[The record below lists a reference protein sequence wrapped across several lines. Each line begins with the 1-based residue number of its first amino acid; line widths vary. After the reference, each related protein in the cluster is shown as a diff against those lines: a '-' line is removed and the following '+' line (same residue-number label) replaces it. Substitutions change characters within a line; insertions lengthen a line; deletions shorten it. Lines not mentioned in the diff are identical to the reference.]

1 MADKRDYYEVLGV
14 AKDADEATIK
24 RAFKRLAIKYHPDH
38 NKDPDAGE
46 KFREINEAYQVLSD
60 PQKRQA
66 YDQFGFE
73 GVNGQGAGGAGFSN
87 ADFSDIFGNFGDIFG
102 DIFGGAAGG
111 RARRGPQVVPGNDL
125 RVRLTLTLEEAVRG
139 VTKKINIKNIIS
151 NIKEKRTQNK
161 KILRNGSYSIGITA
175 VVIAIVVVFNLVVQ
189 EFPSNL
195 REIDLSSEKLYTIG
209 DQTKEVLDNLDKD
222 VEMYLIAQDG
232 TESSDIQRLLERY
245 EDRSF
250 HVTVEQRDPAV
261 YPTFTQQYTSDSV
274 NNNSVIVVCGDKS
287 RVVDY
292 SDMYETSINYQTYT
306 QETTAFDGEGQ
317 LTSAINYVI
326 SEDMPVLYTL
336 EGHDE
341 VSMGTTMTETIQK
354 ANIDIQS
361 LNLLTQEAVPDDA
374 ACLLIFSPATDLSED
389 EANKVIDYLENGGKA
404 LILSDYTEEDM
415 PNFQSVLENYGV
427 QTVDGIVM
435 EGDTNH
441 YISQNPYYLLPNIES
456 SDVTSGLSSGSRYVL
471 MALAQGIQT
480 MDNIRDS
487 LNIESILTTSDSA
500 YSKTDLENMQTMEK
514 ENGDID
520 GPFDLGVSIT
530 EEVGEDT
537 ETRIVYFAASTI
549 FDDTID
555 SYVSGANYE
564 LLSSALSWLCQTD
577 EDSTNT
583 ISISSKSLDTS
594 TLTVPAADVSFWS
607 IFVTGIIPVC
617 ILLVGFGIWMKR
629 RKQ

>member
-1 MADKRDYYEVLGV
+1 MKNSKGKVS
-14 AKDADEATIK
+14 IK
-24 RAFKRLAIKYHPDH
+24 KLNPK
-38 NKDPDAGE
+38 
-46 KFREINEAYQVLSD
+46 
-60 PQKRQA
+60 
-66 YDQFGFE
+66 
-73 GVNGQGAGGAGFSN
+73 
-87 ADFSDIFGNFGDIFG
+87 
-102 DIFGGAAGG
+102 
-111 RARRGPQVVPGNDL
+111 
-125 RVRLTLTLEEAVRG
+125 
-139 VTKKINIKNIIS
+139 KKINIKNIIS

-189 EFPSNL
+189 ELPSNL

-245 EDRSF
+245 EDRSS

-341 VSMGTTMTETIQK
+341 VSMGTAMTETIQK

-389 EANKVIDYLENGGKA
+389 EANKVIDYLEKGGKA

>member
-1 MADKRDYYEVLGV
+1 MKNSKG
-14 AKDADEATIK
+14 KFSIK
-24 RAFKRLAIKYHPDH
+24 KLNPK
-38 NKDPDAGE
+38 
-46 KFREINEAYQVLSD
+46 
-60 PQKRQA
+60 
-66 YDQFGFE
+66 
-73 GVNGQGAGGAGFSN
+73 
-87 ADFSDIFGNFGDIFG
+87 
-102 DIFGGAAGG
+102 
-111 RARRGPQVVPGNDL
+111 
-125 RVRLTLTLEEAVRG
+125 
-139 VTKKINIKNIIS
+139 KKININNIIS

-189 EFPSNL
+189 ELPSNL

-245 EDRSF
+245 EDRSS

-389 EANKVIDYLENGGKA
+389 EANKVIDYLENGGNA

-487 LNIESILTTSDSA
+487 LNIESIITTSDSA

-594 TLTVPAADVSFWS
+594 TLTVSAADVSFWS

>member
-1 MADKRDYYEVLGV
+1 MKNSKG
-14 AKDADEATIK
+14 KFSIK
-24 RAFKRLAIKYHPDH
+24 KLNPK
-38 NKDPDAGE
+38 
-46 KFREINEAYQVLSD
+46 
-60 PQKRQA
+60 
-66 YDQFGFE
+66 
-73 GVNGQGAGGAGFSN
+73 
-87 ADFSDIFGNFGDIFG
+87 
-102 DIFGGAAGG
+102 
-111 RARRGPQVVPGNDL
+111 
-125 RVRLTLTLEEAVRG
+125 
-139 VTKKINIKNIIS
+139 KKINIKNIIS

-189 EFPSNL
+189 ELPSNL

-245 EDRSF
+245 EDRSS

-404 LILSDYTEEDM
+404 LILSDYTEEHF
-415 PNFQSVLENYGV
+415 P
-427 QTVDGIVM
+427 
-435 EGDTNH
+435 
-441 YISQNPYYLLPNIES
+441 
-456 SDVTSGLSSGSRYVL
+456 
-471 MALAQGIQT
+471 
-480 MDNIRDS
+480 
-487 LNIESILTTSDSA
+487 ESIL
-500 YSKTDLENMQTMEK
+500 
-514 ENGDID
+514 
-520 GPFDLGVSIT
+520 P
-530 EEVGEDT
+530 
-537 ETRIVYFAASTI
+537 AS
-549 FDDTID
+549 
-555 SYVSGANYE
+555 
-564 LLSSALSWLCQTD
+564 
-577 EDSTNT
+577 
-583 ISISSKSLDTS
+583 
-594 TLTVPAADVSFWS
+594 
-607 IFVTGIIPVC
+607 
-617 ILLVGFGIWMKR
+617 
-629 RKQ
+629 

>member
-1 MADKRDYYEVLGV
+1 MNQPK
-14 AKDADEATIK
+14 KK
-24 RAFKRLAIKYHPDH
+24 FSFKKLK
-38 NKDPDAGE
+38 E
-46 KFREINEAYQVLSD
+46 
-60 PQKRQA
+60 
-66 YDQFGFE
+66 
-73 GVNGQGAGGAGFSN
+73 
-87 ADFSDIFGNFGDIFG
+87 
-102 DIFGGAAGG
+102 
-111 RARRGPQVVPGNDL
+111 
-125 RVRLTLTLEEAVRG
+125 
-139 VTKKINIKNIIS
+139 KINIKNIIS

-189 EFPSNL
+189 ELPSNL

-245 EDRSF
+245 EDRSS

-261 YPTFTQQYTSDSV
+261 YPTFTQQYTLDSV

-341 VSMGTTMTETIQK
+341 VSMGTAMTETIQK

>member
-1 MADKRDYYEVLGV
+1 MNQPK
-14 AKDADEATIK
+14 KK
-24 RAFKRLAIKYHPDH
+24 FSFKKLK
-38 NKDPDAGE
+38 E
-46 KFREINEAYQVLSD
+46 
-60 PQKRQA
+60 
-66 YDQFGFE
+66 
-73 GVNGQGAGGAGFSN
+73 
-87 ADFSDIFGNFGDIFG
+87 
-102 DIFGGAAGG
+102 
-111 RARRGPQVVPGNDL
+111 
-125 RVRLTLTLEEAVRG
+125 
-139 VTKKINIKNIIS
+139 KINIKNIIS

-189 EFPSNL
+189 ELPSNL

-245 EDRSF
+245 EDRSS